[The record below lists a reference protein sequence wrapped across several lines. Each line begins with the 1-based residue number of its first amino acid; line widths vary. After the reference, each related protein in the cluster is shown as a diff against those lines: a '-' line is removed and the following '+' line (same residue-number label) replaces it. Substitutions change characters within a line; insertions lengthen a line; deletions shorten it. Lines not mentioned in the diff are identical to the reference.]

1 MKRLYNTL
9 QKRVIFKMLVVQK
22 YGGTSVGTLE
32 RIEEVAKRVSKAKEH
47 GHDVVVVV
55 SAMSGE
61 TNKLL
66 GYAEHF
72 SKTPKPR
79 EMDMLL
85 SSGER
90 VTSSLLAIALES
102 MGFHSVAMSGRQ
114 AGIQTDSSHTKARIK
129 SIDRVC
135 IEKEL
140 NGGNIVIVAGFQGVT
155 DVGEVSTL
163 GRGGSDLSAVAIA
176 GALEADLCEI
186 YTDVDG
192 IYTTDPRIEPKAKKL
207 EKISYDEMLELA
219 SLGAKVLQ
227 TRSVEMAKK
236 LNVNLVTRSS
246 FNDNEGTLIT
256 KEENIMEQPLVSGVV
271 LDKNQ
276 ARVTLRGVTDK
287 PGIAADIFRKLAEEN
302 INVDM
307 IIQNVGHDG
316 TTNLGFTVPQNEL
329 DMTRKAM
336 NEMDA
341 SQSVEYDSDIVKV
354 SVVGVGMKSHS
365 GVACTAFD
373 TLSQDGINLEM
384 ISTSEIKISMIIAS
398 KYGELAV
405 RALHCAYKLEI

>member
-1 MKRLYNTL
+1 
-9 QKRVIFKMLVVQK
+9 MLIVQK
-22 YGGTSVGTLE
+22 YGGTSVGNVE
-32 RIEEVAKRVSKAKEH
+32 RIEAVAKRVIESKQE
-47 GHDVVVVV
+47 GHDLVVVV

-66 GYAEHF
+66 DYASHF
-72 SKTPKPR
+72 SKMPNNR
-79 EMDMLL
+79 EVDMLL

-90 VTSSLLAIALES
+90 VTSALLAIALEAEGYTAVS
-102 MGFHSVAMSGRQ
+102 MSGRR
-114 AGIQTDSSHTKARIK
+114 AGIVTDTLHTKAHIEY
-129 SIDRVC
+129 IDTSMMK
-135 IEKEL
+135 KEL
-140 NGGNIVIVAGFQGVT
+140 KAGKIIVVAGFQGVT
-155 DVGEVSTL
+155 ETGEVSTL

-207 EKISYDEMLELA
+207 DKISYDEMLELA

-227 TRSVEMAKK
+227 SRSVEMAKK

-246 FNDNEGTLIT
+246 FNKHEGTLIT
-256 KEENIMEQPLVSGVV
+256 KEDKIMEQALVSGIA

-287 PGIAADIFRKLAEEN
+287 PGIAAEIFKKLASSN
-302 INVDM
+302 VNVDM

-329 DMTRKAM
+329 DITKAAM
-336 NEMDA
+336 SELRA
-341 SQSVEYDSDIVKV
+341 SDVMEYDSEIVKV
-354 SVVGVGMKSHS
+354 SIVGVGMKSHS
-365 GVACTAFD
+365 GVACKAFD
-373 TLSQDGINLEM
+373 TMAKEGINIEM
-384 ISTSEIKISMIIAS
+384 ISTSEIKISMVVQA

-405 RALHCAYKLEI
+405 RALHSAYQLDK